1 MININKKYMII
12 IKNNVIKYK
21 KVKKMRL
28 HN

>member
-12 IKNNVIKYK
+12 IKNNVINYK
-21 KVKKMRL
+21 KVKKMKL